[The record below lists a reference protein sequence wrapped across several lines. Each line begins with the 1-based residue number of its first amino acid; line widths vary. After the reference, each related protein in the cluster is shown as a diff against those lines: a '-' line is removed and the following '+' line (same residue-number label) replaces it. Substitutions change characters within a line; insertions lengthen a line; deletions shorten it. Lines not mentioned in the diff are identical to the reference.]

1 MINLC
6 EKVYIF
12 LYCLTFEDGTD
23 ILCRNVGNCVKSEKR
38 EDLIETTAE
47 A

>member
-12 LYCLTFEDGTD
+12 LYCLTFEDRTD
-23 ILCRNVGNCVKSEKR
+23 ILCRNVPVPKSKC
-38 EDLIETTAE
+38 
-47 A
+47 